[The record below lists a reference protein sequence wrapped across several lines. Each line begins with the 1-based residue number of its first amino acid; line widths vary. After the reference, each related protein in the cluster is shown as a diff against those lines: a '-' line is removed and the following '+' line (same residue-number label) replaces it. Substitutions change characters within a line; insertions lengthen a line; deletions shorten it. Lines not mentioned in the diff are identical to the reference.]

1 MSTATSPLA
10 DLAALV
16 NSLSGLLAAAGTL
29 LVAIARFM
37 RWKKS
42 GWHLSEAEPLE
53 SSRESLE
60 SGKAPKQMDKK
71 ETPLV

>member
-1 MSTATSPLA
+1 MSAPASPLA
-10 DLAALV
+10 DIATLV
-16 NSLSGLLAAAGTL
+16 NSLSGLLATVGTL

-60 SGKAPKQMDKK
+60 SGKAPKQIDKK